1 MCPVTR
7 VRRRVWS
14 VTRVQRR
21 VWCNKV
27 TKGSVESVRQRRV
40 YCNKGTAKGV
50 VARGQFAAP
59 ATEESKMS
67 AKQDCCHGSDKRF
80 QDLKSKC
87 CQQIQNPNKRIWI
100 QNPKKLPRIVQKDSK
115 FQIHAPTN
123 FKFHNWPTTATFLVW
138 TLISEL
144 KKKCSGIRF
153 NVLQRISES
162 NCCNILGA
170 SVTLESQQT
179 NMSSFR

>member
-1 MCPVTR
+1 MYNKYDDEGCTVTR
-7 VRRRVWS
+7 VPRVCT

-67 AKQDCCHGSDKRF
+67 AKQDCCHGLDKKIPR
-80 QDLKSKC
+80 C
-87 CQQIQNPNKRIWI
+87 QIQNNVSKSKI
-100 QNPKKLPRIVQKDSK
+100 QK
-115 FQIHAPTN
+115 FKNLNRKI
-123 FKFHNWPTTATFLVW
+123 
-138 TLISEL
+138 
-144 KKKCSGIRF
+144 
-153 NVLQRISES
+153 
-162 NCCNILGA
+162 
-170 SVTLESQQT
+170 
-179 NMSSFR
+179 